1 MPGLEPVA
9 HTAPRSPL
17 SVEEDNDDDMPALE
31 AVEEAAAQ
39 RPQHAAPVPGA
50 TSPAANMS
58 ERDRLLDVLAGIG
71 GLFGGG
77 NDTGPDAAAARARQA
92 RQARRSVSVRNRAL
106 PSIPQTRP
114 QRERLGALGGV
125 RSSGGRTST
134 PEGGVNW
141 WSMYR
146 FAPVVVSPVNPA
158 NINVNATATTGPSGP
173 AANTPI
179 LPANV
184 APSSTPSAQANG
196 TAPLPSLADAHVV
209 FPVIIV
215 GIQSIENIFGLG
227 GENAPPPAPPASA
240 DRQARD
246 DERTPLL
253 DAQEDREEDDAAESP
268 SDDPSRAPWRSR
280 AADAVRRTIRRARGT
295 TGEGAGDAQTDTDG
309 ARPTE
314 APSSR
319 TFAMYV
325 IGAYYPPTHAL
336 LTSPPPP
343 TFDALLELADLANLG
358 NLGAIGL
365 AMGGLG
371 SRAATVS
378 KEQIEKSELTVVK
391 AKDLVVWTPKEGEKE
406 PEVDTAVTAVR
417 DSCIERCLIC
427 LDSYEAEDEVRV
439 MSCRHAFHKNCV
451 DTWME
456 TGKNNCPF
464 CRGKGVDTNSQPAA
478 AATAAAA

>member
-1 MPGLEPVA
+1 MM
-9 HTAPRSPL
+9 TC
-17 SVEEDNDDDMPALE
+17 
-31 AVEEAAAQ
+31 
-39 RPQHAAPVPGA
+39 
-50 TSPAANMS
+50 
-58 ERDRLLDVLAGIG
+58 
-71 GLFGGG
+71 
-77 NDTGPDAAAARARQA
+77 
-92 RQARRSVSVRNRAL
+92 RRSRRSRKQLHNAPSTPHLYPRGLDKHGKRGARCRCENRAL

-179 LPANV
+179 SPANV

-325 IGAYYPPTHAL
+325 IGVL
-336 LTSPPPP
+336 
-343 TFDALLELADLANLG
+343 D
-358 NLGAIGL
+358 
-365 AMGGLG
+365 
-371 SRAATVS
+371 
-378 KEQIEKSELTVVK
+378 
-391 AKDLVVWTPKEGEKE
+391 
-406 PEVDTAVTAVR
+406 
-417 DSCIERCLIC
+417 C